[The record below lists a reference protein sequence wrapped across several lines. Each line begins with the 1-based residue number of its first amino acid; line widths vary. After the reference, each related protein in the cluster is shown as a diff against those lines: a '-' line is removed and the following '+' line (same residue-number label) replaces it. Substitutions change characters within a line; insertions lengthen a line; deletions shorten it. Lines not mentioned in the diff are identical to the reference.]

1 MCCTPPPPPRTA
13 PQVVQALKD
22 AGFKVL
28 ESSDLT
34 LTADV
39 PWYEPINPT
48 RLSVSSFRT
57 TRVGRLLTRGMVSVL
72 ETLRI
77 APAGSMRVAAF
88 LEQAADGL
96 VAGGRAGI
104 FTPMFFFLAVKPGGS
119 SSSTHS
125 DESSDERL

>member
-1 MCCTPPPPPRTA
+1 ML
-13 PQVVQALKD
+13 QALKD

-28 ESSDLT
+28 EASDLS
-34 LTADV
+34 LTADI

-48 RLSVSSFRT
+48 RLSVSTFRT
-57 TRVGRLLTRGMVSVL
+57 TTIGRFCTRVMVNVL

-77 APAGSMRVAAF
+77 APEGTCRVSAF

-96 VAGGRAGI
+96 VAGGKAGI